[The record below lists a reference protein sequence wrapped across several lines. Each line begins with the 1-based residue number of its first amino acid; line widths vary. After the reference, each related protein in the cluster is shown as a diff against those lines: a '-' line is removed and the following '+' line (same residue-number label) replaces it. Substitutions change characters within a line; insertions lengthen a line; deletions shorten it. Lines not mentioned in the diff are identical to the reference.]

1 MTNPLKICAIGGG
14 SGGHILPI
22 IMLAAALDPERESLF
37 WIGERD
43 SMDEREATKH
53 SIRFFGVKAV
63 KLRRFLS
70 FSLFLQ
76 PWYLLCAIYESYAI
90 LRGERPDVI
99 FCKGGGVAVA
109 VGLV

>member
-1 MTNPLKICAIGGG
+1 MQNPLKICAIGGG

-22 IMLAAALDPERESLF
+22 IMLAAALDPEHESLF

-53 SIRFFGVKAV
+53 NIRFFGVKAV

-76 PWYLLCAIYESYAI
+76 PWYLLSAIYRSYAI
-90 LRGERPDVI
+90 LRRERPDVI